1 MRKDRSDFLFLMNKQ
16 QNEQQPEWRIV
27 AGPYNLT
34 SALDIMH
41 LANALRDS
49 RRLNREIELRTST
62 ESGEKNAI
70 DLWCRYSV
78 RRAKTSKEMCFIL
91 EAGKAIKRIIEAG
104 GIPKIRADKGFIFV
118 SGEFFECPDFRES
131 LQG

>member
-1 MRKDRSDFLFLMNKQ
+1 MN
-16 QNEQQPEWRIV
+16 EEITQPEWRIV
-27 AGPYNLT
+27 AGPYSLT
-34 SALDIMH
+34 NAMDIMY
-41 LANALRDS
+41 LANALRDGQ
-49 RRLNREIELRTST
+49 RLNREIELRPATD
-62 ESGEKNAI
+62 SGEKGAI

-78 RRAKTSKEMCFIL
+78 RRAKTSKEMRFIL

-118 SGEFFECPDFRES
+118 SGEFFDCPDFRES

>member
-27 AGPYNLT
+27 AGPYSLT
-34 SALDIMH
+34 NAMDIMY
-41 LANALRDS
+41 LTNALRDGQ
-49 RRLNREIELRTST
+49 RLNREIELRPST

-70 DLWCRYSV
+70 DLWCRYSI

-91 EAGKAIKRIIEAG
+91 EAGKAIKRIIEAWNT
-104 GIPKIRADKGFIFV
+104 KNSR
-118 SGEFFECPDFRES
+118 
-131 LQG
+131 